1 MKRLGMFALAAVM
14 TVGSLAG
21 CRGADSTDKGASGP
35 KSDVGITKE
44 PCPKS
49 EHKDRGC
56 IYLGI
61 ISDLTVGPFHVLA
74 VPITDAQKAF
84 WKRVNNQGGIGGY
97 DIDAE
102 TYVRD
107 NKYNPQ
113 THNEAYQEM
122 KGKVLALAQSLG
134 SPTTAAILPDM
145 KTNNI

>member
-44 PCPKS
+44 PCPES

-56 IYLGI
+56 IYLGT

-84 WKRVNNQGGIGGY
+84 WKRVN
-97 DIDAE
+97 AAAASAAM
-102 TYVRD
+102 TSTRR
-107 NKYNPQ
+107 P
-113 THNEAYQEM
+113 TSATTSTTRRRTTRPTRRSR
-122 KGKVLALAQSLG
+122 ARF
-134 SPTTAAILPDM
+134 SPSRRASARRPRPRSCPT
-145 KTNNI
+145 